1 MQCCF
6 CCRRQYL
13 WMSTTPTSPRSCR
26 ARVWAVAR
34 SRCWVWGWENR
45 YSTGTPRCIW
55 TTSTSD
61 GSSTASVCQKTV
73 HNESKIKH
81 NRYGTEVRIRIQTP
95 FLYLILMTGSW
106 RCFLT
111 TRGASISCRKVC
123 MLMVLSGFLMGV
135 LGHGSDRLDTALQ
148 CRNHSRACEEE
159 GSTTLWGI
167 TEDSFESHSSSRRI

>member
-1 MQCCF
+1 MPIVKCCPWILLHWICKTQCCF

-73 HNESKIKH
+73 HNKSKIKH
-81 NRYGTEVRIRIQTP
+81 NRYGTEVRIRIQTQEAEDAFSP
-95 FLYLILMTGSW
+95 LEVLPSAAGRCVCWWCWVVSSWECWDTDQTAWTQLYSAE
-106 RCFLT
+106 T
-111 TRGASISCRKVC
+111 TVELVRKR
-123 MLMVLSGFLMGV
+123 
-135 LGHGSDRLDTALQ
+135 DR
-148 CRNHSRACEEE
+148 RPCE
-159 GSTTLWGI
+159 G
-167 TEDSFESHSSSRRI
+167 